1 MNAKNGSEK
10 AKYPAFL
17 SRLSDRVIFGLLG
30 ALTLVTAL
38 VAGLNRWANLYLI
51 NSALY
56 IVLPAIIL
64 FGAVAWGVYALVRR
78 IRRKTLKLVVGSAA
92 GMAMFM
98 LFIVLVLYGSVFIN
112 ITMPQ
117 KFASVKSDNPGAA
130 RLVVM
135 RMLDGDQ
142 ERIEARRSARLAAD
156 PEGDPEITVDD
167 WGFVYTAY
175 RQVGPFFYRQD
186 TPREGEVWIGYKS
199 PSQLMVDW
207 QDDGMTARFF
217 ADNPG
222 PGDGGEMTV
231 SAAR

>member
-1 MNAKNGSEK
+1 MNANNGSEK

-17 SRLSDRVIFGLLG
+17 RRLSDRVIFGLLG
-30 ALTLVTAL
+30 AVTLITAV
-38 VAGLNRWANLYLI
+38 VAGLNRWAHLSLI

-64 FGAVAWGVYALVRR
+64 FGLLAWGVYALVRR
-78 IRRKTLKLVVGSAA
+78 IQKKMLKLVVGSAA
-92 GMAMFM
+92 GMAMFL

-117 KFASVKSDNPGAA
+117 KFATVKSDNPDAA
-130 RLVVM
+130 ALVIM
-135 RMLDGDQ
+135 RMLDGNQ
-142 ERIEARRSARLAAD
+142 ERIEARRTARLAAD
-156 PEGDPEITVDD
+156 PEGDPEIAVED
-167 WGFVYTAY
+167 WGFIYTAY
-175 RQVGPFFYRQD
+175 RQVGPFFYRLD
-186 TPREGEVWIGYKS
+186 TPREGEVCIGYES
-199 PSQLMVDW
+199 PSQLMLDW

-217 ADNPG
+217 AENPG